1 MVRNGTS
8 HLGWNEAP
16 RRALYQNEHGL
27 TEASFVSAPGA
38 AVVRD
43 LRDRRR
49 TQALEALARLY
60 EQQAQD
66 LETPEL
72 A

>member
-1 MVRNGTS
+1 MNTGSQKLRS
-8 HLGWNEAP
+8 LA
-16 RRALYQNEHGL
+16 RQARLL
-27 TEASFVSAPGA
+27 SATC
-38 AVVRD
+38 V
-43 LRDRRR
+43 DRRR